1 MKECPQ
7 NSAQSVWCH
16 GLAVR
21 EKFDKLINCETIG
34 FRLPDWF
41 FNNWISK
48 IHPRPIWE
56 QYTLFHDCGKPAC
69 RTVDSEGRVHFPDHA
84 KVSRQTWE
92 DAGGCPIVGRL
103 IGWDM
108 CIHTSSAEEI
118 ELLCREW
125 TEADAATLLLASL
138 AEIHANAEMFGGIES
153 VSFKSK
159 WKTIDRRGRQIV
171 KFFTKEIQ

>member
-7 NSAQSVWCH
+7 NSNQSVWCH
-16 GLAVR
+16 GVAVR
-21 EKFDKLINCETIG
+21 DKFEKLVNYETTG
-34 FRLPDWF
+34 FRLPEWF
-41 FNNWISK
+41 FKPLVSR
-48 IHPRPIWE
+48 IHSRSIWE
-56 QYTLFHDCGKPAC
+56 QYTLFHDCGKPTC
-69 RTVDSEGRVHFPDHA
+69 RTVDNEGRVHFPDHA

-92 DAGGCPIVGRL
+92 AAGGCPVVARL

-108 CIHTSSAEEI
+108 CVHTSSAEEI
-118 ELLCREW
+118 ELLCQEW
-125 TEADAATLLLASL
+125 TEADAATLILAAL